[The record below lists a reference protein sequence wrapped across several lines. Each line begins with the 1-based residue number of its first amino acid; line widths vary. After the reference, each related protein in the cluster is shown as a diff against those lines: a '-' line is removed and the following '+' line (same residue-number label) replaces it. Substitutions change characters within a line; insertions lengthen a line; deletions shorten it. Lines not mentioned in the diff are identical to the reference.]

1 MITQEKGIS
10 KMQVRAKIQELIQN
24 NMRPAIGRFDTKEL
38 NERGFTDDLVRY
50 IEKLIPHK

>member
-10 KMQVRAKIQELIQN
+10 KMQVRVKIQELIQE

-38 NERGFTDDLVRY
+38 NERGFTDDLVKY
-50 IEKLIPHK
+50 IEKLITQK